1 MKQRRCE
8 FLLKKEDDHGIYTD
22 MLSEAKEGGFTYSEF
37 TTPKQ
42 GSDKGNQLEYNIHIF
57 NQSEFT
63 MSFDDLFEFLK
74 KQIPEDDNLRSDKL
88 RNYLIEK
95 NIKYEINT
103 FTISCVYK
111 SPKDKD
117 KLNAVLKEINLEL
130 N

>member
-8 FLLKKEDDHGIYTD
+8 FLLKKEDDRGIYTD

-57 NQSEFT
+57 TQPEFT
-63 MSFDDLFEFLK
+63 MSFDELFEFLK
-74 KQIPEDDNLRSDKL
+74 KQIPEDENLRSDKL

-95 NIKYEINT
+95 NIKYKINT
-103 FTISCVYK
+103 FTISCVYD

-117 KLNAVLKEINLEL
+117 KLGTILKEINIEL

>member
-1 MKQRRCE
+1 MMKRRCE
-8 FLLKKEDDHGIYTD
+8 FLLEKEDDLGIYKD
-22 MLSEAKEGGFTYSEF
+22 MLSEAKEGGFNYSEF

-42 GSDKGNQLEYNIHIF
+42 GPDKGNQLEYSIHIF
-57 NQSEFT
+57 TQPEFI
-63 MSFDDLFEFLK
+63 MSFDELLEFLK
-74 KQIPEDDNLRSDKL
+74 KQIPEDDNFRSDKL

-103 FTISCVYK
+103 FTISCVYD

-117 KLNAVLKEINLEL
+117 KLDAVLKKISLEL

>member
-8 FLLKKEDDHGIYTD
+8 FLLEKEDDLGIYKD
-22 MLSEAKEGGFTYSEF
+22 MLSEAKEGGFAYSEF

-42 GSDKGNQLEYNIHIF
+42 GPDKGNQLEYSIHIF
-57 NQSEFT
+57 PQPEFT
-63 MSFDDLFEFLK
+63 MSFDELLGFLK
-74 KQIPEDDNLRSDKL
+74 KQIPEEDMMRSDKL

-95 NIKYEINT
+95 NIKYEINN
-103 FTISCVYK
+103 FTMKAIYE

-117 KLNAVLKEINLEL
+117 KLNAALREIDLGL

>member
-8 FLLKKEDDHGIYTD
+8 FLLEKEDDLGIYKD
-22 MLSEAKEGGFTYSEF
+22 MLSEAKEGGFAYSEF

-42 GSDKGNQLEYNIHIF
+42 GPDKGNQLEYCIHIF
-57 NQSEFT
+57 PQPEFT
-63 MSFDDLFEFLK
+63 MSFDELLGFLK
-74 KQIPEDDNLRSDKL
+74 KQIPEEDMMRSDKL

-95 NIKYEINT
+95 NIKYEINN
-103 FTISCVYK
+103 FTMKAIYK

-117 KLNAVLKEINLEL
+117 KLNAALKEIDLGL